1 MRPYLFVLT
10 LPFLIGVLALSARQD
25 TAVTAVTQAAEH
37 AHSMP
42 VVSIGEVFRHL

>member
-25 TAVTAVTQAAEH
+25 AAVTQAAEH